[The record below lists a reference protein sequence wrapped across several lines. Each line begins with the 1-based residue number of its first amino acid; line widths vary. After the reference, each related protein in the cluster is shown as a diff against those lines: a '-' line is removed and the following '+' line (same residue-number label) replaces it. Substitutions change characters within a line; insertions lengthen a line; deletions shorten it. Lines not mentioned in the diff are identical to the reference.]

1 MKNTNYTRYIL
12 ALIISLVIFLSG
24 FLASNTLT
32 NKKLETL
39 KNVEDNISLNIL
51 SSETEYDILREVS
64 CDNIAN
70 SNQTVL
76 TKEIGTLADNLSLLE
91 SSDQDDERIISAKKR
106 YSLLLIKDYLLSKRL
121 SENCGTKPT
130 FIIYFYGNA
139 DVCPECVK
147 TGYALSSLRSDYEKL
162 RVYAFDYNLDL
173 PIIKTFA
180 DLSGVREDQLP
191 AVIINKKLYVGLN
204 NKEDIDQLL
213 PKEVKENSSTTS
225 KTSKTATT
233 AKQIIKAAFDQAT
246 STE

>member
-1 MKNTNYTRYIL
+1 MNKHTTRYFL
-12 ALIISLVIFLSG
+12 ALVISLVIFMTG

-39 KNVEDNISLNIL
+39 KNIEDDISLNIL

-64 CDNIAN
+64 CDTITN

-91 SSDQDDERIISAKKR
+91 GNNEDDERIISAKKR

-121 SENCGTKPT
+121 TDDCGTKPT
-130 FIIYFYGNA
+130 FVIYFYGNA

-147 TGYALSSLRSDYEKL
+147 TGYALSSLRDDYEKL

-180 DLSGVREDQLP
+180 SLYGVREDQLP
-191 AVIINKKLYVGLN
+191 AVIINQKLYVGLN
-204 NKEDIDQLL
+204 TKESIDELL
-213 PKEVKENSSTTS
+213 PKEVKLNDSASSTLKNS
-225 KTSKTATT
+225 LKKATT
-233 AKQIIKAAFDQAT
+233 T
-246 STE
+246 N